1 MPAKGKTGTVIY
13 GEGKE
18 HGADDLDY
26 SVTAP
31 TGATH
36 LAIYYYDS
44 SANSSVPTL
53 TVNDLTFEESLPE
66 SIAISS
72 HIFSA
77 TQPNRVSKNKNLI
90 VYPFL
95 NTAAG
100 SQGVIYTNNKDGT
113 YTGNGTATAN
123 SFFAVTEDG
132 DGSGAISLE
141 PGTYTLSGCPA
152 GGSLTTYKTM
162 ISISYDNWANTIYYN
177 ETGSGVTFT
186 LTKPAKAKVTLSVLK
201 DITVSNIVFK
211 PQLEKGST
219 ATSFVKGDATG
230 QVWFKTG
237 TASNA
242 PFNIIKKHTAM
253 VYVVS
258 TSQYHEGAWRKKA
271 AQIYQGTEWKSFAE
285 SILYLF
291 NDETD
296 VTAASGGWE
305 KWSGDGTL
313 AITDGVMKMS
323 AAKGSGTTV
332 KDGLYRHLTAVDASL
347 YNTVIVETADISAYA
362 NNRCQIRVCDAEQ
375 NILATVTLKTGT
387 TSYTLDIS
395 SITVECYVCFR
406 VRSYWDGS
414 EHAAASVSVNQVKLT
429 N

>member
-1 MPAKGKTGTVIY
+1 MINVSGSSLNYNVAGGTSAPQFLRQNTIWVNTSVDKESMSPVSTTQLELYIKAATGVVTAASSGTGYTDYFGCVAGRKYRFRLSDGATVLIASFTEVPAKGKTGTVIY

-26 SVTAP
+26 TVTAP

-162 ISISYDNWANTIYYN
+162 ISIS
-177 ETGSGVTFT
+177 
-186 LTKPAKAKVTLSVLK
+186 
-201 DITVSNIVFK
+201 
-211 PQLEKGST
+211 
-219 ATSFVKGDATG
+219 
-230 QVWFKTG
+230 
-237 TASNA
+237 
-242 PFNIIKKHTAM
+242 
-253 VYVVS
+253 
-258 TSQYHEGAWRKKA
+258 
-271 AQIYQGTEWKSFAE
+271 
-285 SILYLF
+285 
-291 NDETD
+291 
-296 VTAASGGWE
+296 
-305 KWSGDGTL
+305 
-313 AITDGVMKMS
+313 
-323 AAKGSGTTV
+323 
-332 KDGLYRHLTAVDASL
+332 
-347 YNTVIVETADISAYA
+347 
-362 NNRCQIRVCDAEQ
+362 
-375 NILATVTLKTGT
+375 
-387 TSYTLDIS
+387 
-395 SITVECYVCFR
+395 
-406 VRSYWDGS
+406 
-414 EHAAASVSVNQVKLT
+414 
-429 N
+429 